1 MAKTYARKGHY
12 RKRTAKNTAAPTVR
26 RPYGGRN
33 NNDAYVRV
41 EQCLPIVAINDD
53 TAFIRFRT
61 RATGEFM
68 TEWNQ
73 DITKSPEFQY
83 HRKLYGFYEIK
94 GMSAHTTLYPES
106 YVARADLFAGF
117 FPNIPA
123 ASSPPTIPT
132 FGNLEGAA
140 LHT

>member
-94 GMSAHTTLYPES
+94 GISAHTTLYPES
-106 YVARADLFAGF
+106 YCARADLFAGF

-123 ASSPPTIPT
+123 AASPPTIPT

-140 LHT
+140 IHT